1 MKLLSIL
8 LLTLSLSACGVA
20 QKVQYSALEKV
31 GVHKRDILVDRIEKT
46 SETQEK
52 TKEQFQSAYEELVS
66 LVDVDD
72 QALEEKYKKMASA
85 VERSEDKARE
95 LESRIKSVDSVAKA
109 LFVEWEEELSQYQ
122 SQNLR
127 KASEQN
133 LVATKQR
140 YAVIHQKM
148 KESHQRVEPVLQVLQ
163 DNILFLKHN
172 LNARAVSSISGEVLV
187 IEAKVKQ
194 LINEME
200 ASIVE
205 SKKFVD
211 NMQSTG

>member
-31 GVHKRDILVDRIEKT
+31 GVHKRDILADRIEKT

-109 LFVEWEEELSQYQ
+109 LFVEWEEELNQYQ

-140 YAVIHQKM
+140 YVVIHQKM